1 MTGPMPADL
10 ERERA
15 RLTALAP
22 DFSSDEGFNARLIDY
37 RFDSL
42 RPFVE
47 GAERCLE
54 LGSADGRMTALLA
67 EITSSLVAVDGSAAY
82 VDAVRR
88 RLPEVTAVC
97 ALFEEF
103 APDEAPDVV
112 VLAHVLEHVDDPA
125 ALLARVRSYLDPEGR
140 IVITVPNAGSIHRH
154 VGVAMGLLGDTTE
167 LNDADRRIGHRRV
180 YTEATL
186 IEDVVDA
193 GFEPFH
199 IGGVFLKTLSNAQID
214 EWPGELQ
221 DAFYE
226 VGRLFPRL
234 CAELLVVARPRE

>member
-1 MTGPMPADL
+1 MPVDL
-10 ERERA
+10 ERERE

-42 RPFVE
+42 RPYVE
-47 GAERCLE
+47 GARRCLE

-67 EITSSLVAVDGSAAY
+67 DVTSSLVAVDGSVAY

-88 RLPEVTAVC
+88 RLPGVTAVC

-103 APDEAPDVV
+103 VPDEAPDVV
-112 VLAHVLEHVDDPA
+112 VLAHVLEHVEDPV
-125 ALLARVRSYLDPEGR
+125 ALLARVRSYLERGGR
-140 IVITVPNAGSIHRH
+140 ILVTVPNADSIHRQ
-154 VGVAMGLLGDTTE
+154 VGVAMGLLAETSE

-180 YTEATL
+180 YTEETL
-186 IEDVVDA
+186 LADVEAA
-193 GFEPFH
+193 GFEPVH
-199 IGGVFLKTLSNAQID
+199 VGGVFLKTLSNAQIE
-214 EWPGELQ
+214 EWSAELQ

-226 VGRLFPRL
+226 VGRRYPAL
-234 CAELLVVARPRE
+234 CAELLVVARPRG